1 LSQKW
6 KRRLYQFLTFTIGLI
21 FGYFD
26 PTTTQR
32 LLPLLGIIVG
42 LGYLFLSQSN
52 KDFEKSGWFLLIQMF
67 MYFLI
72 GGALTSTITLSM
84 QLLNQ

>member
-1 LSQKW
+1 M
-6 KRRLYQFLTFTIGLI
+6 FTFIIGLI

-26 PTTTQR
+26 PITTQR
-32 LLPLLGIIVG
+32 LLPLLGITVG
-42 LGYLFLSQSN
+42 LGYLFISQSKKN
-52 KDFEKSGWFLLIQMF
+52 FDDSGWFLLIQMF

-72 GGALTSTITLSM
+72 GSALSSTITLSV